1 MYFLHNF
8 QTSPGKNAEKMGQS
22 GTFGGEAEIQAL
34 CWLHNVRALVYMG
47 GLSYP
52 VTCREYGNTED
63 LHVCES
69 TMRVITFIS
78 TSNGTYSERKIAC
91 E

>member
-1 MYFLHNF
+1 M
-8 QTSPGKNAEKMGQS
+8 SQS

-34 CWLHNVRALVYMG
+34 CWLHNARASVYMG

-63 LHVCES
+63 FQVSKS
-69 TMRVITFIS
+69 TRRTVRFIS
-78 TSNGTYSERKIAC
+78 SSNEIYPKRKMIR

>member
-1 MYFLHNF
+1 
-8 QTSPGKNAEKMGQS
+8 MGQS

-63 LHVCES
+63 LHVCEV
-69 TMRVITFIS
+69 TMRVTKFIS
-78 TSNGTYSERKIAC
+78 TSKGTYPERKIAC
-91 E
+91 KFCFTIK